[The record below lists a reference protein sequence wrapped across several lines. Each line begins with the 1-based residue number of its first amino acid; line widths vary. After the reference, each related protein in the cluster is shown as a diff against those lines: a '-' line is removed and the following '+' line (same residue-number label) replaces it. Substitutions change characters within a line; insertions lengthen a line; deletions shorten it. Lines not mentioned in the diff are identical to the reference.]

1 MSRVVQAARGWIGTP
16 YVHQASCK
24 GAGCDCLGLIRG
36 LWREL
41 CGAEPELPPAY
52 TMDWSEPQGA
62 EALWQAAAR
71 HLVAKPLR
79 DAAPGDV
86 ILFRMREGSVAKH
99 LGVQSGTSI
108 QTGEGSVRPRVGEK
122 RPPVLPE
129 ANLRFDGADGR
140 CPAFGPAKQA
150 ENVPSFIHA
159 YAGHGVVESPLSPP
173 WQRRIVA
180 RFHFPKELI

>member
-99 LGVQSGTSI
+99 LGVQSA
-108 QTGEGSVRPRVGEK
+108 VGED
-122 RPPVLPE
+122 E
-129 ANLRFDGADGR
+129 LRAAPAGGQAGAARRAAGR
-140 CPAFGPAKQA
+140 YVRVSAPA
-150 ENVPSFIHA
+150 FIHA

>member
-1 MSRVVQAARGWIGTP
+1 MSRVVEAARGWIGTP

-41 CGAEPELPPAY
+41 LGAEPELPPAY

-71 HLVAKPLR
+71 HLAAKPLQ

-99 LGVQSGTSI
+99 LGVQSNVCFQSG
-108 QTGEGSVRPRVGEK
+108 QGSARPRGGEK
-122 RPPVLPE
+122 RPSVLPE

-140 CPAFGPAKQA
+140 CPAFGQA
-150 ENVPSFIHA
+150 EQVRNVPSFIHA

-180 RFHFPKELI
+180 RFHFPGMS